1 MTDTISFPNEKGFT
15 LIEVLMAISI
25 MAIGLL
31 GLAALQVAAINGNA
45 LAKKNSLAVSLAEDK
60 IENYKNTLYDSI
72 PAGVTTETNLPA
84 GAIYTRTTTVQN
96 DTPITGVKTIIVT
109 VSWQNG
115 SKSVSFQTII
125 SQNGV

>member
-1 MTDTISFPNEKGFT
+1 MADTIGFRNEKGFT

-31 GLAALQVAAINGNA
+31 GLAALQITATGGNA

-60 IENYKNTLYDSI
+60 IEFYKNTLYNNI

-84 GAIYTRTTTVQN
+84 GAIYTRTTTVED
-96 DTPITGVKTIIVT
+96 DTPITGVKTIT
-109 VSWQNG
+109 VKVAWQNG